1 MRTHG
6 GFTAPTLLVLS
17 LSLAGVPL
25 LGPAAAAGTPTCAGK
40 TATIV
45 GTSGPDTLTGTA
57 KRDVIVGLGGDDVI
71 QGRGG
76 DDLICGGNGSD
87 RLFGGAG
94 NDQLYGGFDRLGD
107 DPSGTYLLGDVLD
120 GGEGDDLL
128 VGVYDQRKV
137 DAHRLPDTFSYAD
150 SPNGVVVDLS
160 AWPGVATGQG
170 TDSLRFGKHVGV
182 RGSAYADTIT
192 GSDGHDHLAGRAGD
206 DAVRGGPGEDTI
218 FGEEVGGEAGDDL
231 LVGGPGVDLLGSYAG
246 RDDVRGGK
254 GGDFIEA
261 SSDRPTRVS
270 GGTGN
275 DYVAQNITAG
285 SGSGSDGGG
294 GRDTLALYGALLV
307 GNTPRTTFTIDLRSG
322 TTSAD
327 LAEATSGTIG
337 GFEEHRLVGNL
348 QWRFHGSPARDRIW
362 AITGGPLRASTYGGD
377 DWMKGTERNDLFNG
391 GAGTD
396 EAISGGGDDICRS
409 IERGGC

>member
-6 GFTAPTLLVLS
+6 GAAAPTLLALS
-17 LSLAGVPL
+17 LALAGVPL

-40 TATIV
+40 PATIV
-45 GTSGPDTLTGTA
+45 GTNGPDTLTGTA

-71 QGRGG
+71 RGKGG

-87 RLFGGAG
+87 RIFGDAG
-94 NDQLYGGFDRLGD
+94 NDALYGGFDRLVD
-107 DPSGTYLLGDVLD
+107 DPSGTYLVGDVLD

-137 DAHRLPDTFSYAD
+137 DDYRVPDTFSWAG
-150 SPNGVVVDLS
+150 SPTGVVVDLS
-160 AWPGVATGQG
+160 RNPGVATGQG

-192 GSDGHDHLAGRAGD
+192 GSEGRDHLSGLGGD
-206 DAVRGGPGEDTI
+206 DTVRGGQGEDTI
-218 FGEEVGGEAGDDL
+218 FGEEVGGAAGDDL
-231 LVGGPGVDLLGSYAG
+231 LVGGPGDDLLGSYAG

-254 GGDFIEA
+254 GNDFIEA
-261 SSDRPTRVS
+261 YSDRPTGVS
-270 GGTGN
+270 GDAGN
-275 DYVAQNITAG
+275 DYVAQNITTG
-285 SGSGSDGGG
+285 SGSGSDGGP
-294 GRDTLALYGALLV
+294 GRDTLALYGTLLT
-307 GNTPRTTFTIDLRSG
+307 GNKPRTTFTIDLRSG

-327 LAEATSGTIG
+327 LAEPPVGTIG
-337 GFEEHRLVGNL
+337 EFEEHRLVGNL

-396 EAISGGGDDICRS
+396 EAITGGGDDTCRS